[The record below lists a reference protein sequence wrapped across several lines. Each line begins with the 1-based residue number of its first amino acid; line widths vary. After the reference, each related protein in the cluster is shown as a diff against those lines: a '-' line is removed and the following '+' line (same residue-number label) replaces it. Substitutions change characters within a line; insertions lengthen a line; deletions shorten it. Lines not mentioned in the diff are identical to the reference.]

1 MKIAVLFSLIF
12 AGVGIASAALP
23 PQYQNMKDLDVIVE
37 YIRAHPEAAAGLR
50 SIDLGALTVYY
61 GHNCKAV
68 FGRKAIAKPPGWVG
82 PADPLELK
90 SSGCSDD

>member
-23 PQYQNMKDLDVIVE
+23 PQYQNMKDLDVIVD
-37 YIRAHPEAAAGLR
+37 YIREHPEVAAGLR

-61 GHNCKAV
+61 SHNCQAV
-68 FGRKAIAKPPGWVG
+68 FGRKAIAKPPAWVG

-90 SSGCSDD
+90 SSRCSDD